1 MHIFCQ
7 SNIDSSVFMCYTE
20 YIMDDQQP
28 SLDTTILRKAGLTE
42 SQAKGYLALI
52 EHGALT
58 PAELAEKTGEART
71 NGYMI
76 CEKLESLGLAT
87 KKDGKK
93 AVYTP
98 NHPSALETLAEKR
111 RKVIQKAEQDVKN
124 NINPLIDMFYAA
136 SELPGAR
143 TLNGIEGI
151 KEIYLDTLRVKQD
164 IYLLRT
170 TSDEVDLGV
179 EYLNTYRRERA
190 KLGINTYGLTP
201 STKSAIERLDG
212 DEDKRMLF
220 HRTLLPPNSYTAPVE
235 IDIYGSKSAFI
246 SFGDTQMAIVVD
258 SPPMAEA
265 MRQIMQLLIVQL
277 EKA

>member
-1 MHIFCQ
+1 
-7 SNIDSSVFMCYTE
+7 
-20 YIMDDQQP
+20 MDDQQP
-28 SLDTTILRKAGLTE
+28 SFDTTILRKAGLTE

-265 MRQIMQLLIVQL
+265 MRQIMQLLIVQF